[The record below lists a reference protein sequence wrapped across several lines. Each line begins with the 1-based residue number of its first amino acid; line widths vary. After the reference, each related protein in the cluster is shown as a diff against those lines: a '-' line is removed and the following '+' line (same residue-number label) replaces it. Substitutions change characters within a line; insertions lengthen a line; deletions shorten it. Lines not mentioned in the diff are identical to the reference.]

1 MHQAMLKVDCPVN
14 QVVAGKTG
22 LSVRRGEIAIAA
34 ERNAS
39 PGVIMSF
46 GLIERWRAYVA
57 APGKPWHLQALA
69 RYPIS
74 PLLAWCGFGLA

>member
-1 MHQAMLKVDCPVN
+1 MLKVDCPVN

-22 LSVRRGEIAIAA
+22 LSVRRGEIAIVV

-39 PGVIMSF
+39 REVTMSF

-57 APGKPWHLQALA
+57 APGNLLRPQALA

-74 PLLAWCGFGLA
+74 PLLAWCGSGLA